1 MIGKCIFCGEVKK
14 LVNLEGMCKK
24 CEKDLI
30 EDLEQQ
36 RKEDLKEVYYDKF

>member
-1 MIGKCIFCGEVKK
+1 MIGKCIFCSEVKE
-14 LVNLEGMCKK
+14 LVNSEGMCKK

-30 EDLEQQ
+30 KDLEQQ